1 MLAAH
6 LEYEGRGG
14 GGGDGEGRG
23 PRAGGQVHPGDGGHH
38 DVSGDQVCR
47 ARAARIRSE
56 PAIKQKLDLYSTS
69 IFMYACLA
77 RADRRN
83 YEF

>member
-47 ARAARIRSE
+47 ARAARIKSE
-56 PAIKQKLDLYSTS
+56 PAIKTEIRF
-69 IFMYACLA
+69 IFHINIYVCVS
-77 RADRRN
+77 RKGGSS
-83 YEF
+83 